1 LSVGAVVVPGY
12 GQTSEQPIV
21 RAMAARLTADG
32 VEALPISFTRKRPT
46 EPFAIELDELRQ
58 ARDRLKADRHVL
70 IGRSFGGRVC
80 ARLAA
85 LEEPSGLILLG
96 HPIAPRGRP
105 RPEDEEALS
114 NVKCPTL
121 VVQGDRDALGP
132 LDVLQRLAAVNQ
144 AIELYVLKGVGH
156 NFGPRTKEAVEHAA
170 SWLKATVSA

>member
-1 LSVGAVVVPGY
+1 LSVGAVIVPGY

-21 RAMAARLTADG
+21 RAMATRLSTDG
-32 VEALPISFTRKRPT
+32 VEAVPISFTRKRPT

-58 ARDRLKADRHVL
+58 ARDQLKADAKVL
-70 IGRSFGGRVC
+70 IGRSFGGRIC
-80 ARLAA
+80 ARLASTEPVAA
-85 LEEPSGLILLG
+85 LVLLG

-105 RPEDEEALS
+105 RPEDEEALG
-114 NVKCPTL
+114 NVRCPTL

-156 NFGPRTKEAVEHAA
+156 NFGPRTKEAVEYAA
-170 SWLKATVSA
+170 GWLKATVSA